1 MAEKTKD
8 LRELSL
14 NELDK
19 KLRDLRQ
26 ELLQSRLNKRTGQLE
41 RTHLLRELRHDIARV
56 RTVLNEKKKAVP
68 AA

>member
-41 RTHLLRELRHDIARV
+41 RTHLLRELRHDVARV
-56 RTVLNEKKKAVP
+56 RTVLNEKKKAAP

>member
-8 LRELSL
+8 LRELSI

-56 RTVLNEKKKAVP
+56 HTVLREKE
-68 AA
+68 AATAA

>member
-56 RTVLNEKKKAVP
+56 RTVLNEKKKVAP

>member
-1 MAEKTKD
+1 MAEKPKD
-8 LRELSL
+8 LRELSI

-26 ELLQSRLNKRTGQLE
+26 ELLQNRLNKRTGQLE

-56 RTVLNEKKKAVP
+56 NTVLREKE
-68 AA
+68 AASVA